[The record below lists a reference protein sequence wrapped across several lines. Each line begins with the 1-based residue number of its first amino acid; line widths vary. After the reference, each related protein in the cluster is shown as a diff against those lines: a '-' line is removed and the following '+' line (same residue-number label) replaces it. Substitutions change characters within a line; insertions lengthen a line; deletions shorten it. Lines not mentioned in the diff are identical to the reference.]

1 MTAHERL
8 LKKLTTN
15 ARRVNCAVEVVVYKA
30 NGMPEDPSYVLIEGD
45 RDALRFALVC
55 CKHRQKRMIADSRSA
70 PKKLESSVQKRSS
83 LGLYLRRLPC
93 VSQNPPGSSLSDK
106 ACYQHPASFSS
117 KFCDT
122 GKP

>member
-1 MTAHERL
+1 MHKPGRKRRNAQTARNLPIRVTAHERL

-70 PKKLESSVQKRSS
+70 PKKLESSVQK
-83 LGLYLRRLPC
+83 
-93 VSQNPPGSSLSDK
+93 
-106 ACYQHPASFSS
+106 
-117 KFCDT
+117 
-122 GKP
+122 